1 MFKVDPTGNR
11 LVPMEKRR
19 FAELKLGERTHL
31 QEWIAGM
38 PQALGEE
45 LLIIQKEFDGF
56 AGTRERL
63 DLLALDKEG
72 ALVVI
77 ENKLDDSGRDVVWQ
91 ALKYVAYCSS
101 LTKAQIV
108 EIYER
113 YLDRWSPGAQAVPN
127 LCEFLE
133 IEELDEMV
141 LNEGN
146 EQRLVLIAA
155 DFRKEVTATV
165 LWLLGHGV
173 RAQCLQAV
181 PYSYGEDVFIDLR
194 QIIPPPEAG
203 DFMIGMT
210 AKDSEK
216 RAESG
221 KRKHTQAQRHAFWT
235 EALVALR
242 PRIAGFETV
251 GPSNERS
258 LSCGTGVAGFTYSLK
273 LLRSEVRVQLN
284 LVSSDHEK
292 NKWVFD
298 QLEREKEALQDR
310 FGGKLE
316 WRRMDRHKASRICC
330 AHPCEGF
337 DTENWP
343 KMIEWLCDHVARLEK
358 TFSEPLARLNRDFGN
373 SGTKGSTPHEGGS
386 TQPGAARA
394 STLASPTDAASAAT
408 T

>member
-1 MFKVDPTGNR
+1 MFKVDPAGNR
-11 LVPMEKRR
+11 LVRMEKRR
-19 FAELKLGERTHL
+19 FAELKLGERAHL

-72 ALVVI
+72 TLVVI

-91 ALKYVAYCSS
+91 VLKYVGYCSS
-101 LTKAQIV
+101 LTKAQTV
-108 EIYER
+108 VIYQK
-113 YLDRWSPGAQAVPN
+113 YLDRWSPGAQAVLN

-133 IEELDEMV
+133 IEEFDEMA

-146 EQRLVLIAA
+146 EQRFVLIAA

-181 PYSYGEDVFIDLR
+181 PYSFGEDVFIDLR

-203 DFMIGMT
+203 DFMIRMA

-221 KRKHTQAQRHAFWT
+221 KKKHTQAQRHAFWT
-235 EALVALR
+235 KALEALR
-242 PRIAGFETV
+242 PRMARFETV
-251 GPSNERS
+251 GPSNEHS

-298 QLEREKEALQDR
+298 QLEGEKEALQDR

-316 WRRMDRHKASRICC
+316 WRRMDGRKASRICC
-330 AHPCEGF
+330 VHPCEGF

-358 TFSEPLARLNRDFGN
+358 TFSESLARLNRDFGD
-373 SGTKGSTPHEGGS
+373 SGAKGSSPHEGVS
-386 TQPGAARA
+386 TQLGAARA
-394 STLASPTDAASAAT
+394 STPASPTDAASAAT

>member
-11 LVPMEKRR
+11 LVRMEKRR

-63 DLLALDKEG
+63 DLLALDKG
-72 ALVVI
+72 GTLVVI

-91 ALKYVAYCSS
+91 ALKYAAYCST

-108 EIYER
+108 EIYQK
-113 YLDRWSPGAQAVPN
+113 YLDRWSQSAQAVQN

-133 IEELDEMV
+133 IEELDEVV

-155 DFRKEVTATV
+155 EFRKEVTATV

-181 PYSYGEDVFIDLR
+181 PYSSGEDVFIDLR

-203 DFMIGMT
+203 DFMIKMA

-216 RAESG
+216 RAESD
-221 KRKHTQAQRHAFWT
+221 KKKHTQAQRHAFWT
-235 EALVALR
+235 EALEALR
-242 PRIAGFETV
+242 PRMARFETV

-258 LSCGTGVAGFTYSLK
+258 LSCGTGVAGFTYALK

-284 LVSSDHEK
+284 LVSSDHAK

-310 FGGKLE
+310 FGGNLE
-316 WRRMDRHKASRICC
+316 WRRIDGHKASRICC

-343 KMIEWLCDHVARLEK
+343 KMIQWLCDHVARLEK
-358 TFSEPLARLNRDFGN
+358 TFSEPLARLNRDFGD
-373 SGTKGSTPHEGGS
+373 SGAKESSPHEDVRA
-386 TQPGAARA
+386 QPGVARA
-394 STLASPTDAASAAT
+394 STPASPTDAASAST